1 MLGSC
6 RTPALGGHVHACD
19 QCGAEHVLYNSCRSR
34 HCPSCLGHKSAEWL
48 DARAEDLLP
57 VPYFHVVFTLPE
69 QISAIALGNKKLVY
83 GLLFKAATETLS
95 EIARDPKHL
104 GAEIGFVAVLHTW
117 TQTLLHHPHVHC
129 VVPGGGLSPDGKRWL
144 SSRANF
150 FLSVRVLSRLFRG
163 KFLALMT
170 QTFEAGEL
178 RLKGS
183 TAHLSDPVA
192 WSRFRGE
199 MHAKEW
205 VVYSKPPFGSPELVL
220 KYLARYTHRVAISNS
235 RIVSMTDTHVRFR
248 YRDRARGDVTRTM
261 TLDGVEFLR
270 RFLLH
275 LLPKGFVRIRHY
287 GLLSNRSRKS
297 KLAVCRA
304 LLGPVAEPSSP
315 PEPDVTDDDNPPPVR
330 ANGLCPNCRVGHL
343 RKPTRLR
350 PQPHALVWLSPF
362 FRDTS

>member
-1 MLGSC
+1 
-6 RTPALGGHVHACD
+6 
-19 QCGAEHVLYNSCRSR
+19 
-34 HCPSCLGHKSAEWL
+34 LGHKSAEWL

-57 VPYFHVVFTLPE
+57 VPYFHVVFTVPE

-83 GLLFKAATETLS
+83 GLLFRAATETLS
-95 EIARDPKHL
+95 KIARDPERL

-129 VVPGGGLSPDGKRWL
+129 VVPGGGLSPDGTRWVA
-144 SSRANF
+144 SRAKF
-150 FLSVRVLSRLFRG
+150 FLPDPVLSQMFKG
-163 KFLALMT
+163 KLLDLLTKAV
-170 QTFEAGEL
+170 EAGKVKF
-178 RLKGS
+178 KGS
-183 TAHLSDPVA
+183 TGYLSEPGA
-192 WSRFRGE
+192 WSQFRSE
-199 MHAKEW
+199 MRAKRW
-205 VVYSKPPFGSPELVL
+205 IVQSKPPFGSPELVL

-235 RIVSMTDTHVRFR
+235 RIVSMNDTHVCFR
-248 YRDRARGDVTRTM
+248 YRDRTRGDVTRTM
-261 TLDGVEFLR
+261 TLEGVEFLR

-315 PEPDVTDDDNPPPVR
+315 TDSDVTDSDDNPPPVR
-330 ANGLCPNCRVGHL
+330 ANGLCPSCRVGHL
-343 RKPTRLR
+343 RKTTRLR
-350 PQPHALVWLSPF
+350 PQPHALGWLSPF